1 MSERDRFPEEGE
13 IEKIPMDGQGRDW
26 NLEING
32 EEGGKKASGQGTQR
46 GATKI
51 GYIYIY
57 TYIYTN
63 TMFNV
68 IFWYK

>member
-1 MSERDRFPEEGE
+1 
-13 IEKIPMDGQGRDW
+13 MDKAGTGIWRS
-26 NLEING
+26 NG

-46 GATKI
+46 RATKI